1 MKKFGKRILAVLACT
16 AVVGY
21 FGLQAYL
28 YFSDPLTTTACYTY
42 QLEQTIS
49 VTGYVVRSEVVL
61 TGQTSGL
68 LRLSRTEGERVS
80 AGGEV
85 AVVYA
90 DQASLDR
97 QAEIDTLETQIEQLQ
112 YAQQSALSG
121 EVSLKLDNRILSAM
135 TSLRQ
140 HLTADQL
147 DEAEDYIATLR
158 GLILKRDYT
167 YTNSD
172 ELDTQLQ
179 SLQSQ
184 LQTLKSQA
192 ASGTRTITAPRS
204 GIYSAVVDGY
214 ESVLTPES
222 LEDITP
228 SELLPVEAGPA
239 DSSGLG
245 KLIAEDTWYYAATVS
260 ESDAAELKE
269 GQTLTLRFPKGETQ
283 GYSMKI
289 QSISKPESGRVAVVF
304 SCSGYVQDVTLL
316 RQQSAELVT
325 ESITGLRVPKEAV
338 RVDEEG
344 KAGVY
349 CILGRKAQF
358 KPVKV
363 RYTGDEFVLVS
374 SVSDTESARIRPGDE
389 VIVTANDLYNGKIVT

>member
-1 MKKFGKRILAVLACT
+1 MKKFGKTLLAAVACL

-42 QLEQTIS
+42 QLEETLS

-90 DQASLDR
+90 DQASVDR
-97 QAEIDTLETQIEQLQ
+97 QGEIDNLETQIEQLE

-121 EVSLKLDNRILSAM
+121 EVSLKLDNQILSAM

-147 DEAEDYIATLR
+147 DEAEDHITTLR

-167 YTNSD
+167 YTDSED
-172 ELDTQLQ
+172 LDAQLE
-179 SLQSQ
+179 SLKSQ
-184 LQTLKSQA
+184 LQTLKNQA
-192 ASGTRTITAPRS
+192 ASGARTITAPQS

-228 SELLPVEAGPA
+228 SQLLSVQEGAA
-239 DSSGLG
+239 DDSGLG
-245 KLIAEDTWYYAATVS
+245 KLIVADTWYYAATIN
-260 ESDAAELKE
+260 ESDAAGLKE
-269 GQTLTLRFPKGETQ
+269 GQTLTLRFPKEDAD

-289 QSISKPESGRVAVVF
+289 QSISEPESGRVAVVF

-325 ESITGLRVPKEAV
+325 DSVTGLRVPKEAV
-338 RVDEEG
+338 RVNEEG
-344 KAGVY
+344 QTGVY

-363 RYTGDEFVLVS
+363 LYTSDEFVLVS
-374 SVSDTESARIRPGDE
+374 STAEKESARIRPGDE
-389 VIVTANDLYNGKIVT
+389 VIVSANDLYNGKIVT